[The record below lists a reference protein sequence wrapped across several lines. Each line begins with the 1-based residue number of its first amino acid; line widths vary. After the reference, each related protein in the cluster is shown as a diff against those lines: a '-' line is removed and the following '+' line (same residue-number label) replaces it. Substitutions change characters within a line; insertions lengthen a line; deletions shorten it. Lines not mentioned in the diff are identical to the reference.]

1 MKTRHLAILLGVIAV
16 GGMLA
21 VFQYSR
27 QGNPGPAPV
36 PVPLYTDL
44 GTHTYPVTTTSSR
57 AQAYFDQGLRLYYA
71 FNHAEA
77 IRAFREAQRL
87 DPKCAMCWWG
97 EALAW
102 GPNINLPMDS
112 ASGVAAH
119 AALQAAVARRAGA
132 SRLEQSLIDALAVRY
147 EAQPPADRA
156 HLDQAYVT
164 AMRDV
169 ALRFPDDHEVTV
181 LGGESTLDV
190 RPGDYWTTAGTTQP
204 GMANALG

>member
-1 MKTRHLAILLGVIAV
+1 MKTRHLAILLGVVAA

-27 QGNPGPAPV
+27 QGNPGLTAET
-36 PVPLYTDL
+36 VPLYTDL
-44 GTHTYPVTTTSSR
+44 GTHAYPITTTNSK

-87 DPKCAMCWWG
+87 DAKCAMCWWG

-119 AALQAAVARRAGA
+119 AALQGAHARRAGA
-132 SRLEQSLIDALAVRY
+132 SLLEQSLIDALAVRY
-147 EAQPPADRA
+147 E
-156 HLDQAYVT
+156 
-164 AMRDV
+164 
-169 ALRFPDDHEVTV
+169 
-181 LGGESTLDV
+181 G
-190 RPGDYWTTAGTTQP
+190 
-204 GMANALG
+204 